1 MYIKQAELF
10 LGQVKAEK
18 DGGDSVSNASCLFS
32 WKLQQT
38 QRAEQCYLLE
48 QILIYKA
55 IFFNAVTAI
64 SCTFSPARNKS
75 LHAVFSN
82 ICASGGDALIVTA
95 VVRVDVLRNGHSLFK
110 LTCETVQNRRG
121 KTQTISLEKES
132 SKEMA
137 DEPQKGILQAMISC

>member
-1 MYIKQAELF
+1 LYIKQAELF

-95 VVRVDVLRNGHSLFK
+95 VVRVDVLRNGHNRLLGNDNCVPPAELL
-110 LTCETVQNRRG
+110 LTVWG
-121 KTQTISLEKES
+121 
-132 SKEMA
+132 M
-137 DEPQKGILQAMISC
+137 